1 MVSFRPP
8 RSATAASAFAFSKHC
23 LVSQQ
28 QFCLL
33 LTALPLFC
41 LQRDRKR
48 YEDSREYL
56 YVPAKTP
63 RALCREGKEGA
74 KMNSMNSRESKR
86 DEQWV
91 QSNREELL
99 ERMAR
104 ALPDEGWI
112 EALEGLFLARVAKPM
127 ESPLALYQPAFCFV
141 AQGGKQVLVGE
152 EVLRYDPGHYL
163 LFTVDLPV
171 IFRVEEAS
179 KEKPYFGLRLDLAPA
194 LVASVMMEAGAE
206 NRKGD
211 ASVKAIGVNPVDA
224 DLLDAVVRLVRL
236 VDKPGEQRILA
247 PLIRREIVY
256 RLLAG
261 GEGARLGHCV
271 ASSGGETRRIS
282 RAIGRLRENYSEP
295 LKIEEI
301 ARELGMSVSGFHHHF
316 KSVTSMS
323 PLQFQKQIR
332 LQEARRL
339 MLGEE
344 LDAASAGHRVGY
356 EDPAYFSRDY
366 KKLFGAPPQRDISKL
381 RSNLAV

>member
-1 MVSFRPP
+1 
-8 RSATAASAFAFSKHC
+8 
-23 LVSQQ
+23 
-28 QFCLL
+28 
-33 LTALPLFC
+33 
-41 LQRDRKR
+41 
-48 YEDSREYL
+48 
-56 YVPAKTP
+56 
-63 RALCREGKEGA
+63 
-74 KMNSMNSRESKR
+74 
-86 DEQWV
+86 
-91 QSNREELL
+91 
-99 ERMAR
+99 MAR
-104 ALPDEGWI
+104 ALPEDGWI
-112 EALEGLFLARVAKPM
+112 EALDGLFLAHVNKPM
-127 ESPLALYQPAFCFV
+127 ESPLALFQPAFCFV
-141 AQGGKQVLVGE
+141 AQGAKQVLVGE

-171 IFRVEEAS
+171 VFRVEEAS

-194 LVASVMMEAGAE
+194 LVASVIMDAGAE
-206 NRKGD
+206 TRKGD
-211 ASVKAIGVNPVDA
+211 ASIKAIGVNPVDA

-247 PLIRREIVY
+247 PLIKREIVY

-261 GEGARLGHCV
+261 GEGARLGHCM

-282 RAIGRLRENYSEP
+282 RAIGRVREHYNEP
-295 LKIEEI
+295 LRIEEI

-366 KKLFGAPPQRDISKL
+366 KKLFGAPPHRDIARL
-381 RSNLAV
+381 RGSLEPGGVTARV

>member
-1 MVSFRPP
+1 M
-8 RSATAASAFAFSKHC
+8 T
-23 LVSQQ
+23 
-28 QFCLL
+28 
-33 LTALPLFC
+33 
-41 LQRDRKR
+41 
-48 YEDSREYL
+48 
-56 YVPAKTP
+56 
-63 RALCREGKEGA
+63 
-74 KMNSMNSRESKR
+74 
-86 DEQWV
+86 
-91 QSNREELL
+91 
-99 ERMAR
+99 R
-104 ALPDEGWI
+104 ALPGDGAI
-112 EALEGLFLARVAKPM
+112 EALEGLFLARLTEPM
-127 ESPLALYQPAFCFV
+127 ESKLALYQPAICFV
-141 AQGGKQVLVGE
+141 VQGGKQVLVGE
-152 EVLRYDPGHYL
+152 EVLRYDPGNYL

-206 NRKGD
+206 TRKGD
-211 ASVKAIGVNPVDA
+211 ASIKAIGVNPVDA
-224 DLLDAVVRLVRL
+224 DLLDAVVRLARL

-247 PLIRREIVY
+247 PLIKREIVY

-261 GEGARLGHCV
+261 GEGARLGHLV
-271 ASSGGETRRIS
+271 VSSRGDTRRIS
-282 RAIGRLRENYSEP
+282 RAIGRVREHYNEP

-366 KKLFGAPPQRDISKL
+366 KKLFGAPPQRDIANL
-381 RSNLAV
+381 RSNLEA